1 MSIARAVNRLG
12 LAALAW
18 PRTCLGVLVAATL
31 AMAAAIP
38 GIETNSDIREIY
50 RSQSADFATYERASA
65 LFPASETDTYL
76 VLTGKDLLNAD
87 ALQRLRELHLE
98 LNFVDGVSHVLS
110 PFSARGRMRGDEV
123 PPPLLPLDLVDG
135 PDLDAAIEELMQH
148 PFGGKLLVAPDRT
161 AVEFIIAE
169 TGMPSDID
177 QAIAFHAAISE
188 VVGRVL
194 AGSGIDFQLAGL
206 QATRVEILGAL
217 VNDQLVFM
225 AGGLGLAL
233 AIAFVLFRDLRYVA
247 IAATPAIMAIAWL
260 LGAMALAG
268 RQLTVMSNMAP
279 TLVLVIALS
288 GTIHFLCRIRQ
299 RTGEGYG
306 IETAIADAVRRVGP
320 ACLLSSATT
329 AVGLMSL
336 TFSGYD
342 FVIDFGYAVAA
353 GACLAFVATI
363 LAVPALARL
372 LLAGREVAAAPVLDA
387 ALPRIAERMAA
398 IALAHSVAIVVAG
411 TVLTAACTGLFF
423 LAKPGF
429 RNSEN
434 LPAGSPTLSAMNT
447 INAKLAGTASLVL
460 VVTWPDAANWDIAKA
475 AAVSSEAQKAF
486 AADPDI
492 RAVTSLGRVVDQMSG
507 QDAGQR
513 AHLLRLID
521 EGAVDFTSRLV
532 NPGALAIAVTAFLDD
547 VDSQHLVE
555 RQGAWNAIVARLR
568 AAHPEA
574 DFELTG
580 LSLVAAN
587 GGTEMISAL
596 KRSLV
601 GAICVIFTL
610 IAAWLGSLRLGLVS
624 LPPNIAPIAIASA
637 PIYLSETGIQFS
649 VIIAFTVGFGIAVDD
664 TIHFLNRYRDRGAG
678 ASVRDRITDAVHAV
692 GVPMIVS
699 SLVLLTGISVT
710 LLSQLP
716 MVRLFGQISMLVVAS
731 ALAADLLFLPA
742 LLNLR
747 RRGAG
752 DPASDN
758 SEKTT

>member
-1 MSIARAVNRLG
+1 MAKWTKRILISLG
-12 LAALAW
+12 ILIVLL
-18 PRTCLGVLVAATL
+18 LG
-31 AMAAAIP
+31 AAILIP
-38 GIETNSDIREIY
+38 ILFKDRIEAAVKAEVN
-50 RSQSADFATYERASA
+50 
-65 LFPASETDTYL
+65 
-76 VLTGKDLLNAD
+76 KNLNAVVD
-87 ALQRLRELHLE
+87 WGDWDLTLLK
-98 LNFVDGVSHVLS
+98 NFPNLTVEVENVKVSN
-110 PFSARGRMRGDEV
+110 
-123 PPPLLPLDLVDG
+123 
-135 PDLDAAIEELMQH
+135 
-148 PFGGKLLVAPDRT
+148 VAPF
-161 AVEFIIAE
+161 E
-169 TGMPSDID
+169 
-177 QAIAFHAAISE
+177 
-188 VVGRVL
+188 
-194 AGSGIDFQLAGL
+194 GIDLARIGTFT
-206 QATRVEILGAL
+206 ATVDIKS
-217 VNDQLVFM
+217 
-225 AGGLGLAL
+225 
-233 AIAFVLFRDLRYVA
+233 LFRDRIDIKRIGLVRPHIHVKV
-247 IAATPAIMAIAWL
+247 L
-260 LGAMALAG
+260 EDG
-268 RQLTVMSNMAP
+268 R
-279 TLVLVIALS
+279 
-288 GTIHFLCRIRQ
+288 
-299 RTGEGYG
+299 
-306 IETAIADAVRRVGP
+306 
-320 ACLLSSATT
+320 
-329 AVGLMSL
+329 
-336 TFSGYD
+336 
-342 FVIDFGYAVAA
+342 
-353 GACLAFVATI
+353 
-363 LAVPALARL
+363 
-372 LLAGREVAAAPVLDA
+372 
-387 ALPRIAERMAA
+387 
-398 IALAHSVAIVVAG
+398 
-411 TVLTAACTGLFF
+411 
-423 LAKPGF
+423 
-429 RNSEN
+429 
-434 LPAGSPTLSAMNT
+434 
-447 INAKLAGTASLVL
+447 
-460 VVTWPDAANWDIAKA
+460 ANWDIAKA

-521 EGAVDFTSRLV
+521 EGAVDFNSRLV
-532 NPGALAIAVTAFLDD
+532 NPGARAIAVTAFLDD

-678 ASVRDRITDAVHAV
+678 ASVHDRITDAVHAV